1 VGAFDLACDVT
12 CDLAL
17 ALAFVAAGSGSSNRA
32 AVAVAFQL
40 FSWQP
45 ALVRHRLNAAVLL
58 KGLTMPKR
66 CLCYAAAVLL
76 VLMISQPMN
85 SQQHSQPSDASH
97 AAAAQKFAALSD
109 QFMKDSLAWSPVSA
123 SAAGYHSHMD
133 PRSGRPIALD
143 ALLDDFSPESF
154 ATQRDFYTNWRERF
168 HKETPP
174 SSLDPEDA
182 ADWQLID
189 DQIGLNLL
197 EFDHIQSYKHNPTV
211 VVELIGNALFLPLTQ
226 NYASRDVR
234 VGHVLSRVKQIP
246 RLLAQVQPYLSD
258 SDSVWISTAVDENA
272 GNIDLMEHTLAA
284 EIPSGSPQKA
294 EYDAVAPP
302 AVKSLRDFST
312 WLQNSLAK
320 QPSNFTW
327 RLGKDF
333 YDRKFALVMETSVT
347 PEEVLANAEQ
357 DMKSVRAEMLQI
369 AIPLHAQMY
378 PDHADHSNLDEHDRQ
393 NLIIYEVLEKI
404 SDQHPTAD
412 QLQATIEADLA
423 GITKLIREKKI
434 VTLGSRDNLKV
445 IPTPPFER
453 GIYSVAGFHSAPP
466 LEPQAEAQYW
476 VTPID
481 PQTPAAKVESKLR
494 EYNDFTLQWLSIH
507 EALPGHYVQFEH
519 LNNIQPE
526 RRRLLRSLYANGAYV
541 EGWAEYIAQVMM
553 DEGFLDNDPRFRM
566 VMRKIRLRV
575 ISNAILDIKM
585 HTMNM
590 TDRQAFDLMTT
601 ESFQTQ
607 AEAEGKLLRVKL
619 SSTQLPTYYVG
630 IREWFALRQ
639 KYQAAAGKNF
649 NLLEFHDLVLDEG
662 PLPVPVVE
670 KLVMPSAKQ

>member
-1 VGAFDLACDVT
+1 
-12 CDLAL
+12 
-17 ALAFVAAGSGSSNRA
+17 
-32 AVAVAFQL
+32 
-40 FSWQP
+40 
-45 ALVRHRLNAAVLL
+45 
-58 KGLTMPKR
+58 MPRR
-66 CLCYAAAVLL
+66 CLIRAAAVLL
-76 VLMISQPMN
+76 TLMISQRSN
-85 SQQHSQPSDASH
+85 SQQQDPRSYATR
-97 AAAAQKFAALSD
+97 AAASKKFAVLSD
-109 QFMKDSLAWSPVSA
+109 QFMKDSLALSPSSA
-123 SAAGYHSHMD
+123 SAAGYHTHLD
-133 PRSGRPIALD
+133 AKTGKTIALD
-143 ALLDDFSPESF
+143 AELDDLSLESISQ
-154 ATQRDFYTNWRERF
+154 QRAFYANWRERF
-168 HKETPP
+168 HRETPP
-174 SSLDPEDA
+174 SALDSEDA

-197 EFDHIQSYKHNPTV
+197 EFDRIQSYKHNPTV

-226 NYASRDVR
+226 NYASHDIRA
-234 VGHVLSRVKQIP
+234 GHVLSRVSQIP
-246 RLLAQVQPYLSD
+246 RLLAQVQAYLSD
-258 SDSVWISTAVDENA
+258 SDPVWISTAVDENT
-272 GNIDLMEHTLAA
+272 GNIDLIEHTLAA
-284 EIPSGSPQKA
+284 EIPAGSPQRAK
-294 EYDAVAPP
+294 YDALTPP
-302 AVKSLRDFST
+302 AVRALQDFSA

-320 QPSNFTW
+320 QPSNLTW
-327 RLGKDF
+327 RLGKEL
-333 YDRKFALVMETSVT
+333 YAQKFALVMETAVT
-347 PEEVLANAEQ
+347 PEEVLTSAEQ

-369 AIPLHAQMY
+369 ALPLHAQMY
-378 PDHADHSNLDEHDRQ
+378 PDHNDHSNLAEHDRE
-393 NLIIYEVLEKI
+393 NLIIQEVLLKI
-404 SDQHPTAD
+404 SDHHPRPD
-412 QLQATIEADLA
+412 QLQPTIEADLA
-423 GITKLIREKKI
+423 TITKFIREKQI
-434 VTLGSRDNLKV
+434 VSLSSRDNLKV

-494 EYNDFTLQWLSIH
+494 EYNNFTLQWLSIH
-507 EALPGHYVQFEH
+507 EALPGHYIQFEH

-590 TDRQAFDLMTT
+590 TDQEALDLMTK

-607 AEAEGKLLRVKL
+607 AEAEGKLLRVEL

-649 NLLEFHDLVLDEG
+649 NLLKFHDLVLDEG

-670 KLVMPSAKQ
+670 KLVMPAAKQ

>member
-1 VGAFDLACDVT
+1 MTLQ
-12 CDLAL
+12 
-17 ALAFVAAGSGSSNRA
+17 SS
-32 AVAVAFQL
+32 
-40 FSWQP
+40 
-45 ALVRHRLNAAVLL
+45 
-58 KGLTMPKR
+58 
-66 CLCYAAAVLL
+66 
-76 VLMISQPMN
+76 N
-85 SQQHSQPSDASH
+85 SQQQQRQPSDASH
-97 AAAAQKFAALSD
+97 AAPSQKFAALSD
-109 QFMKDSLAWSPVSA
+109 QFMKDSLARSPVSA
-123 SAAGYHSHMD
+123 SAAGYHSHLD
-133 PRSGRPIALD
+133 PRSGRPLVLD
-143 ALLDDFSPESF
+143 ALLDEFSIESF
-154 ATQRDFYTNWRERF
+154 ATQREFYANWRERF
-168 HKETPP
+168 HNETPP
-174 SSLDPEDA
+174 SALDPEDA

-197 EFDHIQSYKHNPTV
+197 EFDRIQSYKHNPTV

-226 NYASRDVR
+226 NYAPHGVR
-234 VGHVLSRVKQIP
+234 VGHVLARVGQIP

-258 SDSVWISTAVDENA
+258 SDPVWISTAVQENA
-272 GNIDLMEHTLAA
+272 GNIELIEHMLAA
-284 EIPSGSPQKA
+284 EIPAGSPRKA

-302 AVKSLRDFST
+302 AVKALHDFSA

-320 QPSNFTW
+320 QPSNLTW
-327 RLGKDF
+327 RLGKDL
-333 YDRKFALVMETSVT
+333 YDQKFALVMETPVT
-347 PEEVLANAEQ
+347 PAEVLASAEQ

-378 PDHADHSNLDEHDRQ
+378 PDHNDHSNLAEHDRQ
-393 NLIIYEVLEKI
+393 NLIIQEVLQKI
-404 SDQHPTAD
+404 SDHHPSRY
-412 QLQATIEADLA
+412 QLQSTIEADLA
-423 GITKLIREKKI
+423 GITKFIRQKQI
-434 VTLGSRDNLKV
+434 VSLSSRDNLKV

-466 LEPQAEAQYW
+466 LEPQAEAQFW

-481 PQTPAAKVESKLR
+481 PQMPEAKTESKLR

-507 EALPGHYVQFEH
+507 EALPGHYIQFEH

-590 TDRQAFDLMTT
+590 TDQEAMDLMIK

-607 AEAEGKLLRVKL
+607 AEADGKLQRAKL

-630 IREWFALRQ
+630 IREWFALRE

-649 NLLEFHDLVLDEG
+649 NLLKFHDLVLDEG

-670 KLVMPSAKQ
+670 KLVMPPAKQ

>member
-1 VGAFDLACDVT
+1 
-12 CDLAL
+12 
-17 ALAFVAAGSGSSNRA
+17 
-32 AVAVAFQL
+32 
-40 FSWQP
+40 
-45 ALVRHRLNAAVLL
+45 
-58 KGLTMPKR
+58 
-66 CLCYAAAVLL
+66 
-76 VLMISQPMN
+76 
-85 SQQHSQPSDASH
+85 
-97 AAAAQKFAALSD
+97 
-109 QFMKDSLAWSPVSA
+109 
-123 SAAGYHSHMD
+123 
-133 PRSGRPIALD
+133 
-143 ALLDDFSPESF
+143 
-154 ATQRDFYTNWRERF
+154 
-168 HKETPP
+168 
-174 SSLDPEDA
+174 
-182 ADWQLID
+182 
-189 DQIGLNLL
+189 
-197 EFDHIQSYKHNPTV
+197 
-211 VVELIGNALFLPLTQ
+211 LPLTQ
-226 NYASRDVR
+226 NYAPHDVR
-234 VGHVLSRVKQIP
+234 VGHVLARVSQIP

-258 SDSVWISTAVDENA
+258 SDPVWISTAVEENS
-272 GNIDLMEHTLAA
+272 GNIDLIEHTLAA
-284 EIPSGSPQKA
+284 EIPAGSPQKA
-294 EYDAVAPP
+294 KYDTVAPP
-302 AVKSLRDFST
+302 AIKSLHDFSA

-320 QPSNFTW
+320 QPSNLNW
-327 RLGKDF
+327 RLGKEL
-333 YDRKFALVMETSVT
+333 YAQKFARVMETAVT
-347 PEEVLANAEQ
+347 PEEVLASAEQ

-369 AIPLHAQMY
+369 ALPLHAQMY
-378 PDHADHSNLDEHDRQ
+378 PDHNDHSNLAQHDRE
-393 NLIIYEVLEKI
+393 NLIIQEVLQKI
-404 SDQHPTAD
+404 SDHHPSPD
-412 QLQATIEADLA
+412 QLQPTVEADLVT
-423 GITKLIREKKI
+423 ITKFIREKKI
-434 VTLGSRDNLKV
+434 VSLSSRDNLKV

-476 VTPID
+476 VTPVD
-481 PQTPAAKVESKLR
+481 PQMPAAKVESKLR

-507 EALPGHYVQFEH
+507 EALPGHYIQFEH

-590 TDRQAFDLMTT
+590 TDQEALDLMTK
-601 ESFQTQ
+601 ESFQTE

-649 NLLEFHDLVLDEG
+649 NLLKFHDLVLDEG

>member
-1 VGAFDLACDVT
+1 
-12 CDLAL
+12 
-17 ALAFVAAGSGSSNRA
+17 
-32 AVAVAFQL
+32 
-40 FSWQP
+40 
-45 ALVRHRLNAAVLL
+45 
-58 KGLTMPKR
+58 MPRR
-66 CLCYAAAVLL
+66 CLFCAAAVLL
-76 VLMISQPMN
+76 TLMISQRSN
-85 SQQHSQPSDASH
+85 SQQQDPRSYATR
-97 AAAAQKFAALSD
+97 AAASKKFAVLSD
-109 QFMKDSLAWSPVSA
+109 QFMKDSLALSPSSA
-123 SAAGYHSHMD
+123 SAAGYHTHLD
-133 PRSGRPIALD
+133 AKTGKTIALD
-143 ALLDDFSPESF
+143 AELDDLSLESISQ
-154 ATQRDFYTNWRERF
+154 QRAFYANWRERF
-168 HKETPP
+168 HRETPP
-174 SSLDPEDA
+174 SALDSEDA

-197 EFDHIQSYKHNPTV
+197 EFDRIQSYKHNPTV

-226 NYASRDVR
+226 NYASHDIRA
-234 VGHVLSRVKQIP
+234 GHVLSRVSQIP
-246 RLLAQVQPYLSD
+246 RLLAQVQAYLSD
-258 SDSVWISTAVDENA
+258 SDPVWISTAVDENT
-272 GNIDLMEHTLAA
+272 GNIDLIEHTLAA
-284 EIPSGSPQKA
+284 EIPDGSPQRAK
-294 EYDAVAPP
+294 YDALTPP
-302 AVKSLRDFST
+302 AVRALQDFSA

-320 QPSNFTW
+320 QPSNLTW
-327 RLGKDF
+327 RLGKEL
-333 YDRKFALVMETSVT
+333 YAQKFALVMETAVT
-347 PEEVLANAEQ
+347 PEEVLTSAEQ

-369 AIPLHAQMY
+369 ALPLHTQMY
-378 PDHADHSNLDEHDRQ
+378 PDHNDHSNLAEHDRE
-393 NLIIYEVLEKI
+393 NLIIQEVLLKI
-404 SDQHPTAD
+404 SDHHPSPD
-412 QLQATIEADLA
+412 QLQPTIEADLA
-423 GITKLIREKKI
+423 TITKFIREKQI
-434 VTLGSRDNLKV
+434 VSLSSRDNLKV

-494 EYNDFTLQWLSIH
+494 EYNNFTLQWLSIH
-507 EALPGHYVQFEH
+507 EALPGHYIQFEH

-590 TDRQAFDLMTT
+590 TDQEALDLMTK

-649 NLLEFHDLVLDEG
+649 NLLKFHDLVLDEG

-670 KLVMPSAKQ
+670 KLVMPAAKQ